1 MYLFIFDINRIFA
14 EIICFNKIFKSES
27 FLDIFL
33 LLISIILVSLIL
45 LLSLKFILGKVL
57 SLFNFFLFLL
67 LSSLL

>member
-57 SLFNFFLFLL
+57 SLFNFFLFLF